1 MIHIQNE
8 IQGFLNSSYF
18 TNTNHREQNL
28 QGRLY
33 AYLLHL
39 EKEGYVVE
47 MESNIVKS
55 NDYNNLFGNSFGNS
69 SLLKSEVDILIY
81 KKEGDEFVEAYAI
94 ELKWFYDPGFHYFDN
109 YKEFVKDVAFVQ
121 QLRSG
126 NTRFTETAALTF
138 VESLNTKAQPK
149 RRELYKKYLAPMEY
163 SPNHKQCSFVSDP
176 YGMIVNPPVQFT
188 WNDNLQINNTP
199 ILYYLITF

>member
-1 MIHIQNE
+1 MILIQNE

-55 NDYNNLFGNSFGNS
+55 NDYKKLFEDSFGNS

-94 ELKWFYDPGFHYFDN
+94 ELKWFDDPGFHYFDN
-109 YKEFVKDVAFVQ
+109 DKEFVKDVAFVQ

-138 VESLNTKAQPK
+138 GESLNTKAQPK
-149 RRELYKKYLAPMEY
+149 RRKLYNNYLKYMEY

-176 YGMIVNPPVQFT
+176 DGMIVNPPVQFT
-188 WNDNLQINNTP
+188 WNDIKINNIT

>member
-39 EKEGYVVE
+39 EKAGYVVE

-55 NDYNNLFGNSFGNS
+55 NDYDNLFEDP
-69 SLLKSEVDILIY
+69 SLRQNLIKSEVDILIY
-81 KKEGDEFVEAYAI
+81 KKKGDEFEEAYAI
-94 ELKWFYDPGFHYFDN
+94 ELKWFYDPGFHYFDK

-138 VESLNTKAQPK
+138 VESLDTNAQPT
-149 RRELYKKYLAPMEY
+149 RRKLYNNYLKYMEY
-163 SPNHKQCSFVSDP
+163 SPNRKQCSFVSDP
-176 YGMIVNPPVQFT
+176 DGMIVNPPVPFT
-188 WNDNLQINNTP
+188 WNDNLQINNTS
-199 ILYYLITF
+199 ILHYLITF

>member
-1 MIHIQNE
+1 MNIQNE

-55 NDYNNLFGNSFGNS
+55 NDYKDLFGDPD
-69 SLLKSEVDILIY
+69 LRKDLIKSEVDILIY
-81 KKEGDEFVEAYAI
+81 KKKGNEFVEAYAI

-138 VESLNTKAQPK
+138 VESLNTKAQPN
-149 RRELYKKYLAPMEY
+149 RMLYKDYLAPMEY

-176 YGMIVNPPVQFT
+176 DGIIVNPPVQFT